1 MIVLAVI
8 SLVVAVLGV
17 SFIAFKIFINYY
29 PHR

>member
-8 SLVVAVLGV
+8 SLVVTVLSV